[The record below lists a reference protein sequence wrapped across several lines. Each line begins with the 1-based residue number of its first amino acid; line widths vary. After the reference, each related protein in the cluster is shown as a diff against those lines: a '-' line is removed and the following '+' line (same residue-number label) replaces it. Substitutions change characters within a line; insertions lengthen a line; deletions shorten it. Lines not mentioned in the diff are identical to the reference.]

1 MNTCSNHNQCISSA
15 LKQAENICLER
26 KILFTQLR
34 RTVFKLIW
42 QSHIPLKAYDILQ
55 QLQKKDPAAKPITVY
70 RALDFLLKNNMVH
83 KLESQN
89 TYFGC
94 THPGELHNCY
104 FLVCKKCQV
113 VEEGCRSD
121 LLQNIYANLR
131 KNDFVVEHV
140 TLEIQGL
147 CKNCT

>member
-1 MNTCSNHNQCISSA
+1 MNTCSNHNQCISST
-15 LKQAENICLER
+15 LKQAETLCLER

-34 RTVFKLIW
+34 KTVFKLIW
-42 QSHIPLKAYDILQ
+42 QSHIPIKAYDILQ

-104 FLVCKKCQV
+104 FLVCKKCHI
-113 VEEGCRSD
+113 VEEGCKSD
-121 LLQNIYANLR
+121 LLQNIYTNLKQ
-131 KNDFVVEHV
+131 KNFVVEHV